1 MRLRFFLCASAD
13 LGVRR
18 SKVVSSFC
26 RSGYIVVSEITQAG
40 SRAAIRLPGGGKPP
54 GVCILLTLRLKE
66 ELQSKLHQPRVA
78 SLCDLAKLCSVRAI
92 ALRVKELRVIE
103 DIEQFRPEIH
113 SSGLRDLKGFQQR
126 EVGIADTRTTAY
138 SAWRRPDPT
147 EQARIVAT
155 VYDALGT
162 IHNRVR
168 RRIRCDS
175 CIFGKT
181 VLIEEVVPVAL
192 RLQRAEGRQQI
203 RFARQLKIEAVH
215 QLIVGRR
222 RDANGESGLKCRNS

>member
-66 ELQSKLHQPRVA
+66 ELKSKLHQPRVA

-92 ALRVKELRVIE
+92 AVRVKELRVIE
-103 DIEQFRPEIH
+103 DIEQFRPEIY
-113 SSGLRDLKGFQQR
+113 SSGLRDLKGFQQC
-126 EVGIADTRTTAY
+126 EVGIADTRTTADG
-138 SAWRRPDPT
+138 SGCIA
-147 EQARIVAT
+147 
-155 VYDALGT
+155 DAAEETG
-162 IHNRVR
+162 INGGV
-168 RRIRCDS
+168 
-175 CIFGKT
+175 FGKCAG
-181 VLIEEVVPVAL
+181 IEKV
-192 RLQRAEGRQQI
+192 I
-203 RFARQLKIEAVH
+203 ARTIEA
-215 QLIVGRR
+215 
-222 RDANGESGLKCRNS
+222 SGLWL